1 MTHRA
6 LPLIALL
13 GSAALL
19 AACQTTGTAPAPIS
33 EAPAPAFVEAACG
46 GCHAV
51 EPPFI
56 SPNPAVPSF
65 EAIANREGLTEETL
79 ADWLANAHNYPE
91 EMECDLTR
99 EQVDEIAAYM
109 VTLRRDDYEPEE

>member
-1 MTHRA
+1 MKQQILPILA
-6 LPLIALL
+6 LT
-13 GSAALL
+13 GCAALL

-79 ADWLANAHNYPE
+79 GDWLANAHNYPE
-91 EMECDLTR
+91 DMEFELTE
-99 EQVDEIAAYM
+99 EQVDQIAAYM
-109 VTLRRDDYEPEE
+109 VTLRRDDYEPAE

>member
-1 MTHRA
+1 MKKLAPTLA
-6 LPLIALL
+6 LIA
-13 GSAALL
+13 STALL
-19 AACQTTGTAPAPIS
+19 AACQTAGSAPLPMS

-51 EPPFI
+51 EPPFV

-79 ADWLANAHNYPE
+79 SDWLADAHNYPE
-91 EMECDLTR
+91 DMDFVLTR
-99 EQVDEIAAYM
+99 EQIDEIAAYM
-109 VTLRRDDYEPEE
+109 VTLRRDDYEPID

>member
-1 MTHRA
+1 MKQHLTTLTVA
-6 LPLIALL
+6 

-19 AACQTTGTAPAPIS
+19 AACQTTGSAPLPIS
-33 EAPAPAFVEAACG
+33 DAPAPAFVEAACG

-51 EPPFI
+51 EPPFV

-79 ADWLANAHNYPE
+79 GDWLANAHNYPE
-91 EMECDLTR
+91 DMEFELT
-99 EQVDEIAAYM
+99 EDQVDQIAAYM
-109 VTLRRDDYEPEE
+109 VTLRKDDYEPAE